1 MPFKNSQS
9 MINVYVRLTEQINDA
24 VDRAIDF
31 YHQECKRLGYPS
43 PKWNHGTI
51 VDVFKNHI
59 LIEWEEYALSCRTDW
74 GNYSIPIAA
83 IFDDTYQ
90 ETITK
95 IVQDDVETLNKKK
108 ALDIEKQL
116 EYKRIQL
123 QKLKQELGED

>member
-1 MPFKNSQS
+1 MSFKNSQS

-31 YHQECKRLGYPS
+31 YHQECKRLGYPY
-43 PKWNHGTI
+43 PKWTHGTI
-51 VDVFKNHI
+51 VDVFENHI
-59 LIEWEEYALSCRTDW
+59 LIEWEEYAYSCRTDW